1 MKRWMSILEFTL
13 LLMKRYWRSTIG
25 LLAVY
30 SFIVFAFGSV
40 LIFIQAISF
49 EANIVLTSLP
59 ELWVQRIIG
68 GRLVLIENDAVDTI
82 AKIRGISRVHGRL
95 WGYYSD
101 AGTAGV
107 FTIIG
112 SDSIPG
118 GTKIVAGRT
127 LQASDTGRVVVCGTG
142 YLELQHA
149 SLGSQIILRGADQE
163 LHTLRVV
170 GAFTSASDLLT
181 RDLLVVS
188 RSDAHKLLGITD
200 GFSTDIAVEVAN
212 RDEVETIA
220 KKINQRI
227 PNVRVVTRSQLLA
240 TYQALFGYRGS
251 LFQFGLLMSLFAFII
266 LAWQK
271 AGGLSPAERKEI
283 GIQKA
288 VGWSIPDIMLQKFW
302 EGLIVSCNATLLG
315 LIAAYYHVFYL
326 DAPLLKPFLVGWS
339 VVYPR
344 FHLVPHLEIGSLIMV
359 VCLSVIPYLAATIVP
374 SWKVAISDPAEVM
387 HAS

>member
-1 MKRWMSILEFTL
+1 MKRWINILEFTV

-40 LIFIQAISF
+40 LMLIQSIAS
-49 EANIVLTSLP
+49 EANIVLSTAP
-59 ELWVQRIIG
+59 ELSVQRIVG
-68 GRLVLIENDAVDTI
+68 GRLVLIDDDAASTI
-82 AKIRGISRVHGRL
+82 AEIRGVSRAQGRL
-95 WGYYSD
+95 WGYYSN
-101 AGTAGV
+101 AGTGGV

-112 SDSIPG
+112 SDSFPK
-118 GTKIVAGRT
+118 GTAIMAGRSLHT
-127 LQASDTGRVVVCGTG
+127 SDTGGVVVCGTG
-142 YLELQHA
+142 YLELQQA
-149 SLGSQIILRGADQE
+149 SLGSQIVLRGADQE

-170 GAFTSASDLLT
+170 GAFTSPSDLLT

-188 RSDAHKLLGITD
+188 RSDAHRLLGITN

-212 RDEVETIA
+212 PDEVETIA
-220 KKINQRI
+220 KKITQRI
-227 PNVRVVTRSQLLA
+227 GNTRVVTRNQLLA

-251 LFQFGLLMSLFAFII
+251 LFQFGLLMSLFAFVI

-302 EGLIVSCNATLLG
+302 EGSIISFNATLLG
-315 LIAAYYHVFYL
+315 LIAAYVHVFYL

-344 FHLVPHLEIGSLIMV
+344 FHLIPHLEIGSLIMV
-359 VCLSVIPYLAATIVP
+359 VCLSVVPYLAATIVP

>member
-1 MKRWMSILEFTL
+1 MKRWMNILEFTV

-40 LIFIQAISF
+40 LMLIQSIAS
-49 EANIVLTSLP
+49 EANIVLSSAP
-59 ELWVQRIIG
+59 ELSVQRIIG
-68 GRLVLIENDAVDTI
+68 GRLVLIDDDAANTI
-82 AKIRGISRVHGRL
+82 AGIRGVSRAQGRL

-101 AGTAGV
+101 AGTGGV

-112 SDSIPG
+112 SDSFPK
-118 GTKIVAGRT
+118 GTAIMAGRS
-127 LQASDTGRVVVCGTG
+127 LNASDTGGVVVCGTG
-142 YLELQHA
+142 YLELQQT
-149 SLGSQIILRGADQE
+149 SVGSQIVLRGADQE

-170 GAFTSASDLLT
+170 GAFTSPSDLLT

-188 RSDAHKLLGITD
+188 RKDARQLLGIKN
-200 GFSTDIAVEVAN
+200 GLSTDIAVEVAN
-212 RDEVETIA
+212 PDEVETIA
-220 KKINQRI
+220 KKITQRI
-227 PNVRVVTRSQLLA
+227 KNARVVTRNQLLA

-251 LFQFGLLMSLFAFII
+251 LFQFGLLMSLFAFMI

-302 EGLIVSCNATLLG
+302 EGSIISFNATLLG
-315 LIAAYYHVFYL
+315 LIAAYIHVFYL
-326 DAPLLKPFLVGWS
+326 DAPLLKPFLAGWS

-344 FHLVPHLEIGSLIMV
+344 FHLVPHFELGSLILV
-359 VCLSVIPYLAATIVP
+359 VCFSVVPYLGATIVP
-374 SWKVAISDPAEVM
+374 SWRVAISDPSEVM